1 MGLVDGIIN
10 GFTGLVDTAV
20 NANIASQNLNLQRD
34 NLNYQKDL
42 QKQIFAR
49 EDNAVQ
55 RRAQDL
61 EAAGLSK
68 TLAAGSAANAG
79 SVVGTTAPQ
88 NQFKSNFQ
96 GIVGQM
102 ANYMSTM
109 EDVKRKQIENSVA
122 QHDAEILTGNDG
134 VVSNIGRSTDYAI
147 ANGISMLMFNK
158 PITELSGEASK
169 WVQKTLGL
177 EPVEDAKKAA
187 KSAGQAV
194 LDTYHNAK
202 GAVYAERNHNFAYDP
217 SPRRGT
223 VDLGP
228 VSVNLPTPLW
238 YATHE
243 QSKGGWSPTI
253 GKFINPAIQSQVA
266 FNTNLKKGSSDYVTD
281 QFIKKNNL
289 TQKQI
294 DEILAIKE
302 RLQNKYDRF
311 VY

>member
-1 MGLVDGIIN
+1 MGFIDGIIN

-122 QHDAEILTGNDG
+122 QHDADILLGNDG

-187 KSAGQAV
+187 RSVGQAV
-194 LDTYHNAK
+194 LETYHNAK
-202 GAVYAERNHNFAYDP
+202 GAVSAEKNHNFVSDP
-217 SPRRGT
+217 SPRRGV
-223 VDLGP
+223 VDFGP
-228 VSVNLPTPLW
+228 FSANLPTPLW
-238 YATHE
+238 YATLE

-253 GKFINPAIQSQVA
+253 GKFVTPYIQNQVA
-266 FNTNLKKGSSDYVTD
+266 FNTNLKKGRSDYVAE

-289 TQKQI
+289 TPKQI
-294 DEILAIKE
+294 DEILTIKE
-302 RLQNKYDRF
+302 RLQNKYDKF
-311 VY
+311 I

>member
-1 MGLVDGIIN
+1 MSIFSAIAGA
-10 GFTGLVDTAV
+10 FDTM
-20 NANIASQNLNLQRD
+20 ANYQIANQNLNFQRE
-34 NLNYQKDL
+34 NLDYQKQL
-42 QKQIFAR
+42 QKDIFAR

-79 SVVGTTAPQ
+79 SVVNTTAPQ
-88 NQFKSNFQ
+88 NQFRSNLQ
-96 GIVGQM
+96 GVVGQM

-109 EDVKRKQIENSVA
+109 EDVKRKQIENAVA
-122 QHDAEILTGNDG
+122 QHDADILLGDKD
-134 VVSNIGRSTDYAI
+134 VVSNIGRSADYAI

-158 PITELSGEASK
+158 PITELSGDASE
-169 WVQKTLGL
+169 WVQKTLGI
-177 EPVEDAKKAA
+177 EPIADAKKF
-187 KSAGQAV
+187 AGKASDAV
-194 LDTYHNAK
+194 LDTYHNTK
-202 GAVYAERNHNFAYDP
+202 SVINTQRNFNPVYDP
-217 SPRRGT
+217 SPVKG
-223 VDLGP
+223 VISLGGKNFYTGAP
-228 VSVNLPTPLW
+228 MW
-238 YATHE
+238 YAVRE
-243 QSKGGWSPTI
+243 ESKGGWNPTYTN
-253 GKFINPAIQSQVA
+253 FITPYIRNQVA
-266 FNTNLKKGSSDYVTD
+266 FNTNLKGGKSDYVTE